1 MSSPLLTSDGKL
13 LQPPPIP
20 HKHDIIPIHASD
32 IASFKGCRR
41 RWDWSS
47 PARNNLR
54 RKVTIFGLDPNLF
67 FGTGIH
73 YALEHYYNPTLRRD
87 PVEAFLWWFELQ
99 WNGGIVS
106 EYQLDLTYDLN
117 PVKTEIVP
125 SALTP
130 EGQWDDAGE
139 PEEVYRVKGLR
150 DLLPSPDHDEW
161 MGYRD
166 LGEGMMTFYKD
177 YAVRE
182 DDFVTV
188 AAEAKF
194 SIPLGFEAIDI
205 REESHNYGQKLEV
218 HLRGK
223 RDGIIYFPSRDSF
236 SLIEAKTAARVD
248 EDYFLKL
255 ENDPQA
261 TTYCVAT
268 IAEANIHD
276 LPWKKI
282 DGVLFN
288 VMKKNYPKPPTIT
301 TRGIPSLD
309 REKEGTTATLFMEC
323 IKDSEFLQMW
333 YEDNEKAT
341 SYYEYLLAKGDE
353 LFIQRKW
360 ARRNRHEI
368 AAGLDEIIMVAQ
380 DMLDDPKIYKTPTG
394 FNSCTRCQFRAPC
407 LAKDDGSEWQGML
420 VDSYDQNRDR

>member
-1 MSSPLLTSDGKL
+1 MFLKDGVL
-13 LQPPPIP
+13 YEAPPIP
-20 HKHDIIPIHASD
+20 HKHEIIPIHASD
-32 IASFKGCRR
+32 ISSFKSCRR

-54 RKVTIFGLDPNLF
+54 RKVTIFGLDPNLW

-73 YALEHYYNPTLRRD
+73 YALEHYYNPTFRRD
-87 PVEAFLWWFELQ
+87 PVESFLWWFELQ
-99 WNGGIVS
+99 WNGGIVT
-106 EYQLDLTYDLN
+106 EDQLELSYDLK
-117 PVKTEIVP
+117 PAELGREEHLAQHPDGTEVDIGDGP
-125 SALTP
+125 MM
-130 EGQWDDAGE
+130 
-139 PEEVYRVKGLR
+139 YRVKGLR

-177 YAVRE
+177 YAERE
-182 DDFVTV
+182 DDFTV
-188 AAEAKF
+188 VSAEAKF
-194 SIPLGFEAIDI
+194 SIPLGFEATDI
-205 REESHNYGQKLEV
+205 REESPNYGKTLEV

-223 RDGIIYFPSRDSF
+223 RDGIIYFPARDSF
-236 SLIEAKTAARVD
+236 ALIEAKTAARVD

-268 IAEANIHD
+268 LVEANMYD
-276 LPWKKI
+276 LPWKQI

-288 VMKKNYPKPPTIT
+288 VMKKNHPTAPTIT

-309 REKEGTTATLFMEC
+309 RQNEGTTATLFMEC
-323 IKDSEFLQMW
+323 IKDSEFLQLW
-333 YEDNEKAT
+333 YQDNEKAVA
-341 SYYEYLLAKGDE
+341 YYEYLLEKGDE

-360 ARRNRHEI
+360 ARRNKYEI
-368 AAGLDEIIMVAQ
+368 AAMGEELIMVAK

-394 FNSCTRCQFRAPC
+394 YNSCTRCSFRAPC